1 MANRAGA
8 EGNGRRFHSR
18 PQPSEWRRAAELRG
32 RSIQHALR
40 LRRRRSADL
49 DQRRSARAC
58 SAFPHDARGRRGHAR
73 DGEIEKGP
81 RASACVDR
89 TAQDG
94 RSTRRVGRDLV
105 IAAGGI
111 GLAPLRSVICH
122 ALARRSDFGQVVLL
136 LGARTPQD
144 ICFKGELRRWRARHD
159 LQVHIT
165 VDHASGNWR
174 GDVGVV
180 TKLIPHARFDPANT
194 IALMCGPEVMM
205 RFTALELQ
213 KRGVPLDH
221 IYASLERN
229 MKCAIGF
236 CGHCQFGPTFICK
249 DGPVFRYDRV
259 KPFLVSG
266 SYEEETQT
274 ETRCLEICILRW
286 MSAERARL
294 RGRTAGDRGARSR
307 LRTSS
312 KHRARPLPALM
323 ICR

>member
-1 MANRAGA
+1 MASTLNHEMSLGAAPDPMLPSLWRIERVRKETADVFTFALNPANGAAPLNFAAGQFNMLYVFGVGEVPISISGDPLAPAPLFHTTRAVGVVTRAMAKLKKGHGIGVRGPYGA
-8 EGNGRRFHSR
+8 GW
-18 PQPSEWRRAAELRG
+18 P
-32 RSIQHALR
+32 
-40 LRRRRSADL
+40 L
-49 DQRRSARAC
+49 DQAL
-58 SAFPHDARGRRGHAR
+58 
-73 DGEIEKGP
+73 
-81 RASACVDR
+81 
-89 TAQDG
+89 
-94 RSTRRVGRDLV
+94 GRDLV

-122 ALARRSDFGQVVLL
+122 ALARRSDFGDVVLL

-144 ICFKGELRRWRARHD
+144 ICFKGELRRWGARHD

-229 MKCAIGF
+229 MRCAVGF

-259 KPFLVSG
+259 KPFLSIR
-266 SYEEETQT
+266 E
-274 ETRCLEICILRW
+274 L
-286 MSAERARL
+286 
-294 RGRTAGDRGARSR
+294 
-307 LRTSS
+307 
-312 KHRARPLPALM
+312 
-323 ICR
+323 